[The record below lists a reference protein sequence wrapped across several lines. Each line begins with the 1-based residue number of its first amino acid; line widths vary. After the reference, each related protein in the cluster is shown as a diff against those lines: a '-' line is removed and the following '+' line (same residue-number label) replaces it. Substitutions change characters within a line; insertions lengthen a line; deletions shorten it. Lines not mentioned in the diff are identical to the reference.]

1 MSLTLRAYG
10 TGSTVSDTGGIE
22 DAYGPIVFRT
32 AFLRIER
39 CSLPTPQRAVRLREE
54 VLPCQASCSGCT
66 RPLWGRDQTVQQ
78 GRGPAMAAIQFE
90 GGQTRSDALRLV
102 ATAG

>member
-22 DAYGPIVFRT
+22 DAYCPIVFST

-39 CSLPTPQRAVRLREE
+39 CPLPATQRAIRLREK
-54 VLPCQASCSGCT
+54 VLPCQASHSRCS
-66 RPLWGRDQTVQQ
+66 RPSWGAEGGFSWREVQGWQ
-78 GRGPAMAAIQFE
+78 RFSSR
-90 GGQTRSDALRLV
+90 GGQTR
-102 ATAG
+102 